1 MHIAVILPAAGRS
14 ERFAEAGGG
23 KSKLEMELAGRA
35 VLVRAVELFSKRD
48 AVCQVIVAAPPDQLD
63 AFKLKWGDKLGFLGV
78 TIVAGGVQERWET
91 VLNAL
96 RAVEEQATHIAVH
109 DAARPVTPPDVIDRV
124 FEAAGQVDAVIPATP
139 IHATIKRA
147 EYDENAVAEEAD
159 PLDAILGDAGKIEID
174 YHRVTETVPRQ
185 GLWQVQ
191 TPQVFKRDLLE
202 RAYAQITEG
211 QLDGAGITD
220 DAGLVEALGEPVYLV
235 PGDEMNIKITRPG
248 DLKFAAMVLGALK
261 GKPTLGS
268 DPLGPK
274 RKFPQ
279 WKDMEDA

>member
-14 ERFAEAGGG
+14 ERFAEAGAG

-35 VLVRAVELFSKRD
+35 VLVRAVELFCKRD
-48 AVCQVIVAAPPDQLD
+48 EVCQVIVAAPPDQLD

-78 TIVAGGVQERWET
+78 TIVAGGVKERWET

-96 RAVEEQATHIAVH
+96 RAVNDQATHIAVH
-109 DAARPVTPPDVIDRV
+109 DAARPVTPVHVIDRV
-124 FEAAGQVDAVIPATP
+124 FEAACQVDAVVPATP

-147 EYDENAVAEEAD
+147 ALDEHAVADEVD
-159 PLDAILGDAGKIEID
+159 PLDAILGDAGKIRID
-174 YHRVTETVPRQ
+174 YHRVSETVPRQ

-191 TPQVFKRDLLE
+191 TPQLFKRALLE
-202 RAYAQITEG
+202 RAYAQIEEG
-211 QLDGAGITD
+211 KLDGSGITD
-220 DAGLVEALGEPVYLV
+220 DAGLVESLGEPVYLV
-235 PGDEMNIKITRPG
+235 HGDEMNVKITRPD
-248 DLKFAAMVLGALK
+248 DLKFAKAVLAASK
-261 GKPTLGS
+261 GRSATV

-279 WKDMEDA
+279 WKDMED